1 MANRL
6 DWNASA
12 GLITEPS
19 DKKFEEDDLV
29 AAEHLNW
36 IIEQAERNF
45 DDLEQLTFLDSA
57 NTGQIK
63 QLIVGASGLYRGG
76 YDEGGVSFY
85 TAFNAKWTGSDW
97 EEIDD
102 TKAEPALIAYN
113 VTDESQLNGVSSGD
127 FGPNNWIVL
136 YASSVSGSNV
146 ITWNTAPQVVNTLL
160 LSDSDGD
167 GNRWGLQ
174 EQVDGDLHVEHPDR
188 ADDYIFNEDG
198 PTNDEDVADKQY
210 VDQNSGILAATWYNG
225 PELINSIA
233 SSGSTLT
240 ATFDATN
247 ESFISDDAE
256 VVILRGKVKA
266 DGGGQPA
273 SSIEIKQPSHT
284 NYVEFA
290 YTEVDETGTINF
302 DTTMIPY
309 GLVSGQFNYRMNAES
324 GFAELYAI
332 GEI

>member
-6 DWNASA
+6 DWNAAA

-19 DKKFEEDDLV
+19 DKEFEEDDLV

-45 DDLEQLTFLDSA
+45 DDIEQLTFLDSG
-57 NTGQIK
+57 NVGQLK

-85 TAFNAKWTGSDW
+85 TAFNAEWTGSDW

-113 VTDESQLNGVSSGD
+113 VTDETQLNGVSSGD
-127 FGPNNWIVL
+127 VGPNNWIVL

-198 PTNDEDVADKQY
+198 PTNDQDVADKRY
-210 VDQNSGILAATWYNG
+210 VDNRPILANANYFDT
-225 PELINSIA
+225 PPLIVSGTASGQLDVTTHSRPRTA
-233 SSGSTLT
+233 SSSTRRR
-240 ATFDATN
+240 
-247 ESFISDDAE
+247 SRCRRC
-256 VVILRGKVKA
+256 RGWK
-266 DGGGQPA
+266 
-273 SSIEIKQPSHT
+273 SS
-284 NYVEFA
+284 
-290 YTEVDETGTINF
+290 
-302 DTTMIPY
+302 TT
-309 GLVSGQFNYRMNAES
+309 SGA
-324 GFAELYAI
+324 
-332 GEI
+332 